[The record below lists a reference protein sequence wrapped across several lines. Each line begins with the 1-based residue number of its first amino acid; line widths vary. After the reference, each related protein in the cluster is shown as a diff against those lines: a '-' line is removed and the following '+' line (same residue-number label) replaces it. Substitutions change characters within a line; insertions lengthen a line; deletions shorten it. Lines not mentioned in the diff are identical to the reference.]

1 MVDLKIIVAKLEFRA
16 PFALRCEHLNEV
28 LMISASDKNFQL
40 VLASKAE
47 AVEEIEQLAA
57 EAATFAG
64 FSQEEQ
70 DSLAIAVTEIA
81 NNAIVHGNKRDPGK
95 KVFVNIAVT
104 GGEIRMTVRDQGVGF
119 DPDKLSNPLDPEN
132 LLRESGRGVFIVRSL
147 MDELS
152 YDFTKGGTEVTIIKR
167 KKK

>member
-1 MVDLKIIVAKLEFRA
+1 
-16 PFALRCEHLNEV
+16 
-28 LMISASDKNFQL
+28 MISASDKNFQL

-95 KVFVNIAVT
+95 KVFVNIAVN

-152 YDFTKGGTEVTIIKR
+152 YDFTKGGTEVTIVKRR
-167 KKK
+167 KK